1 MFNLDYNS
9 DANEIRLVGTNTYGD
24 IETVISIYI
33 SNKTDTDCKVYLCNK
48 NSFNTIF
55 DNSRRTCFADPGTKV
70 VFKERCNQLI
80 DTMLEECKNGMDK
93 YRAIAVIDLIS
104 RLCCRVCTKP
114 IGMHSNLIKGWFYNW
129 NTEAE
134 YYKNAVK
141 SLTSLCSK

>member
-1 MFNLDYNS
+1 MFNLDYNTT
-9 DANEIRLVGTNTYGD
+9 ANEIRLVGTNVYGD
-24 IETVISIYI
+24 IETVISIHI
-33 SNKTDTDCKVYLCNK
+33 ANKSNNKCKVYLCNK

-55 DNSRRTCFADPGTKV
+55 DNSRRTFFADPGTKI

-80 DTMLEECKNGMDK
+80 DTMLTEQNDMDK
-93 YRAIAVIDLIS
+93 YRAIAVVDLIA

-114 IGMHSNLIKGWFYNW
+114 IGMHTDLVKGWFSDW

-141 SLTSLCSK
+141 SLTSLCLK